1 LIDQKTYF
9 LKGVGMPSERN
20 LKRKEGERK
29 FKYQNV
35 NVESQ
40 RIWGMKFFVI
50 RAVTGPQELLQR
62 ARNVCGNNTS
72 QALSSNFAKNSY
84 TFNKSHT
91 HSTER
96 AKI

>member
-1 LIDQKTYF
+1 
-9 LKGVGMPSERN
+9 MPSERN
-20 LKRKEGERK
+20 LKRTEGERK

-40 RIWGMKFFVI
+40 RMWDVECFVI

-72 QALSSNFAKNSY
+72 QVRSRNFAKNGY
-84 TFNKSHT
+84 TLNNSHT
-91 HSTER
+91 HSMES